1 MGGSGGEKIRLLEGW
16 SRWWEERRVTRR
28 VMLVVGETFGT
39 ANAMLLRV
47 GATML
52 LGQTRELSEQ
62 QQCSKHFQE
71 P

>member
-28 VMLVVGETFGT
+28 VMSVMGETFGT